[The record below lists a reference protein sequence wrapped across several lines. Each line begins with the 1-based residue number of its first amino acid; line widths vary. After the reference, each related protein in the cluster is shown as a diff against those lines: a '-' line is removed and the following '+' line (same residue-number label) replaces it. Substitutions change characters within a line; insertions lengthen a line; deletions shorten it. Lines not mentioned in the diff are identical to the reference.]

1 MAMTVRYLLVSIVL
15 ISLAGSCR
23 AQKPV
28 ERKRP
33 EPVAVV
39 KQKHAALSPA
49 ERAEL
54 RFPPDLIAMIELAA
68 GAEAEPFFA
77 TVVMHSE
84 NLKGEQGFERGKLAG
99 FSVRTKNGDE
109 LIDSYRAGLRVKG
122 YLIFKSHKGY
132 GSLADIVTV
141 IRGNNSYDILKIQ
154 GIEAQNYQL
163 DTKAIIA
170 WLRARQQEG
179 TFVVTG
185 AGTDWLEA
193 RFIKP
198 PPDMEPFAKKI
209 AAFAPDVLE
218 HGPRTPGKLAER
230 MKKSNGFFLVWD

>member
-1 MAMTVRYLLVSIVL
+1 MTVRYLLAGLAL

-28 ERKRP
+28 ERKRQ

-39 KQKHAALSPA
+39 KQKYAVLSP
-49 ERAEL
+49 EQRAEL
-54 RFPPDLIAMIELAA
+54 RLPPDLIAKIELAA
-68 GAEAEPFFA
+68 GAEAEPFFV
-77 TVVMHSE
+77 TVVLHSE
-84 NLKGEQGFERGKLAG
+84 NLKGEQAFESRKLAG

-109 LIDSYRAGLRVKG
+109 LIDSYRAGLRVQG

-154 GIEAQNYQL
+154 GTEAQNYQL

-170 WLRARQQEG
+170 WLKARQQEG

-193 RFIKP
+193 RFIKA
-198 PPDMEPFAKKI
+198 PPDMEPFAKKV

-218 HGPRTPGKLAER
+218 HGPRTSGKLAER
-230 MKKSNGFFLVWD
+230 MKKSNGFLLVWD